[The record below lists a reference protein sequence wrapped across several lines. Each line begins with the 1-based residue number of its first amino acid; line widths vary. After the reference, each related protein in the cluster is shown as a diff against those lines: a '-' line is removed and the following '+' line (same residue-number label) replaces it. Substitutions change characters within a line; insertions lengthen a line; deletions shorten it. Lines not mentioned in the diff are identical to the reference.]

1 MKIFKLIILLISSQ
15 YANLCFAHFDLEGF
29 QIVEIPVDNV
39 TQKLSYEDVK
49 KVMPYN
55 ELKSM
60 QGQDSAVQLV
70 ADRSLRYWMENT
82 EIKNNQ
88 LIRKANE
95 VNQSMRAEVA
105 VSQHRFT
112 LQYEPF
118 QSVAQI
124 KYRGWL
130 TADLNYYSRD
140 AYGDLRLSQKIFQT
154 TDLIIQKIISATE
167 STSSVQ
173 LGWNF

>member
-1 MKIFKLIILLISSQ
+1 MKLIKIILIILTIHI
-15 YANLCFAHFDLEGF
+15 ANYSFAHFDLEGY

-39 TQKLSYEDVK
+39 TRKLTYDDMK

-60 QGQDSAVQLV
+60 QGKDSAVKLV

-118 QSVAQI
+118 QSIAQI
-124 KYRGWL
+124 RYSGWL
-130 TADLNYYSRD
+130 TANLNYYSRD
-140 AYGDLRLSQKIFQT
+140 AYGDILLSQKIFQT
-154 TDLIIQKIISATE
+154 TDLIIQKIISAAD
-167 STSSVQ
+167 STSIVQ